1 MRAVDEI
8 HCVINGFYLTSDYG
22 YNVTILIIEDD
33 QELNNQ
39 LAELLCQKGYEVEQ
53 CFDGETGLIKASS
66 DHYQLILLDVM
77 LPKRDGFSL
86 LNILRK
92 SSQTPV
98 IMVTAKGAEQE
109 RIQGFSQGAD
119 DYVAKPFST
128 TELLFRIEALLR
140 RSSSEDRVVLLQQMT
155 LENLLVDA
163 KSQQVAVDGLILDF
177 TPIQFKLLWELMLNQ
192 GEVLSKAYLYQK
204 VLNRSISAY
213 DRSLDMHLS
222 RVRKKIN
229 QAQGPGQR
237 ITTCHGKGYCCI

>member
-140 RSSSEDRVVLLQQMT
+140 RSSPEDRVVLLQQMY
-155 LENLLVDA
+155 LCNLLYFLWQNLQNALHLLAKHKEHYPYWYYFLA
-163 KSQQVAVDGLILDF
+163 KS
-177 TPIQFKLLWELMLNQ
+177 
-192 GEVLSKAYLYQK
+192 
-204 VLNRSISAY
+204 
-213 DRSLDMHLS
+213 
-222 RVRKKIN
+222 
-229 QAQGPGQR
+229 
-237 ITTCHGKGYCCI
+237 